1 MNLLIIRFNSYVNI
15 AVTVGYTCLALLFVK
30 HKFVLDVVTNPI
42 EPDAN
47 KMIILATIILVT
59 ELVFDFFIKAVARRR
74 AGFEATL
81 TSRRRRGKM

>member
-1 MNLLIIRFNSYVNI
+1 M
-15 AVTVGYTCLALLFVK
+15 GYTCLALLFVK
-30 HKFVLDVVTNPI
+30 HKFVLDVVTNPSI